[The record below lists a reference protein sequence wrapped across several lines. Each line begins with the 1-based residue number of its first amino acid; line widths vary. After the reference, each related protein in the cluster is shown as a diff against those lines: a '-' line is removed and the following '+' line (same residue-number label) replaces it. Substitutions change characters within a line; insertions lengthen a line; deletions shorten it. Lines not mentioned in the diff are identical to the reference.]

1 MAASVSEEHRDGLP
15 REVKN
20 HMASNRTLRCR
31 TTAPHAT
38 RVSAKIRSLP
48 EMQIEQQLGLNG
60 LEPEATPSELLLATL
75 SACLAKRIHANAA
88 TGNIAIATLILD
100 VEADL
105 AVSPIWTGPG
115 RDPAPVGFEVIRI
128 NVHLDA
134 SAPHDALQALLSHA
148 VLWSPVANS
157 MHSPVHLDVTLMPQV
172 TA

>member
-1 MAASVSEEHRDGLP
+1 MPASMAEEPQGALP
-15 REVKN
+15 SEVKA
-20 HMASNRTLRCR
+20 HMASDRTLRCR
-31 TTAPHAT
+31 TVAPHAT
-38 RVSAKIRSLP
+38 HVSAKIRSLP
-48 EMQIEQQLGLNG
+48 DMQIEQELGLSG
-60 LEPEATPSELLLATL
+60 QEPEATPSELLLATL

-88 TGNIAIATLILD
+88 IGNIAIATLVLD

-115 RDPAPVGFEVIRI
+115 REPAPVGFEVIRV

-134 SAPHDALQALLSHA
+134 SAPHDALRALLSHA

-157 MHSPVHLDVTLMPQV
+157 MHSPVHLDVTLVPQV

>member
-1 MAASVSEEHRDGLP
+1 MPAPMAEEPHGGLP
-15 REVKN
+15 SEVKA
-20 HMASNRTLRCR
+20 HMASDRTLRCR
-31 TTAPHAT
+31 TVASHPTH
-38 RVSAKIRSLP
+38 VSAKIRSLP
-48 EMQIEQQLGLNG
+48 DMQIEQKLGLG
-60 LEPEATPSELLLATL
+60 DQEPEATPSELLLATL

-88 TGNIAIATLILD
+88 TGNIAIATLVLD

-115 RDPAPVGFEVIRI
+115 REPAPVGFEVIRV

-134 SAPHDALQALLSHA
+134 SAPPDALRALLSHA

-157 MHSPVHLDVTLMPQV
+157 MHSPVHLDVTLMPRV